1 LTEIAAY
8 TSAVVS
14 EAYQIFDKT
23 LRAGEDDNGNNSFYD
38 MYDEDNVL
46 VIVDGY
52 ETDLNDD
59 ELSDISCSWS
69 VNDEDEP
76 PPPYDSSW
84 TIPATSTDKISTS
97 PKKKSFSTPKNED
110 QSKGTSSISATP
122 THRRQIRVR
131 RGRRLFRRRAS
142 SNELKSKQR
151 TNDGDSECTNQD
163 ELLLRI
169 NQKLSDMIAQGKAA
183 LTSTVEVTEV
193 EMMLI
198 EEREREERI
207 MRELGL
213 QTPVGRHNRRF
224 TNSSSSGYDSLS
236 DSSSY
241 SASETSYCEYGYGSN
256 NRFASSTGYDPPLR
270 YGSTAHY
277 YSPITYGSPGIYS
290 SSVGYN
296 MLGSKSSNEFS
307 SPIPSR
313 YHEIPPSQI
322 QSIQSIPQF
331 AYNNL
336 ISNRYNVALSTVG
349 GGDFGLSSGCFMNR
363 YRANSQY
370 GSDFF
375 GLKENRLLVPPR
387 FTGYPQCRVDVIKNQ
402 ESYDASLSFMIIV
415 TLISSYYS
423 YKWVNNQNITD
434 KKIHHIFV
442 SREWT
447 LTTIT
452 LLIFDIGKLWDLH
465 IIGEVIVVLLLSQG
479 GRISS
484 YWFYGIVGGYTFLV
498 DVINIS
504 LSWPYDA
511 IWFKCE
517 YVREQTSTQ
526 LPIIDDEDMN
536 MENSS
541 SKMRKIQL
549 HQK

>member
-1 LTEIAAY
+1 MQNKSLTEIAAY

-415 TLISSYYS
+415 TLIS
-423 YKWVNNQNITD
+423 
-434 KKIHHIFV
+434 
-442 SREWT
+442 T

>member
-1 LTEIAAY
+1 MPQKLGKKQACGNNRLCDLYYHKAISQKNAENAKQKRNFATYFLYKLTEIAAY

-59 ELSDISCSWS
+59 ELSDSELEDNNKSTINKIKINNINKNNGHNIHHKHNRKVSCSWS

-151 TNDGDSECTNQD
+151 TNDGDT
-163 ELLLRI
+163 
-169 NQKLSDMIAQGKAA
+169 
-183 LTSTVEVTEV
+183 
-193 EMMLI
+193 
-198 EEREREERI
+198 
-207 MRELGL
+207 
-213 QTPVGRHNRRF
+213 
-224 TNSSSSGYDSLS
+224 
-236 DSSSY
+236 
-241 SASETSYCEYGYGSN
+241 
-256 NRFASSTGYDPPLR
+256 
-270 YGSTAHY
+270 HY

-290 SSVGYN
+290 SSV
-296 MLGSKSSNEFS
+296 GSKSSNEFS

>member
-1 LTEIAAY
+1 
-8 TSAVVS
+8 
-14 EAYQIFDKT
+14 
-23 LRAGEDDNGNNSFYD
+23 
-38 MYDEDNVL
+38 
-46 VIVDGY
+46 
-52 ETDLNDD
+52 
-59 ELSDISCSWS
+59 
-69 VNDEDEP
+69 
-76 PPPYDSSW
+76 
-84 TIPATSTDKISTS
+84 PATSTDKISTS

-169 NQKLSDMIAQGKAA
+169 NQKWSDMIAQGKAA

-336 ISNRYNVALSTVG
+336 ISNRYNVALST
-349 GGDFGLSSGCFMNR
+349 DTQATIFL
-363 YRANSQY
+363 AQ
-370 GSDFF
+370 
-375 GLKENRLLVPPR
+375 
-387 FTGYPQCRVDVIKNQ
+387 KNAWD
-402 ESYDASLSFMIIV
+402 E
-415 TLISSYYS
+415 ISAQWADS
-423 YKWVNNQNITD
+423 
-434 KKIHHIFV
+434 
-442 SREWT
+442 E
-447 LTTIT
+447 
-452 LLIFDIGKLWDLH
+452 
-465 IIGEVIVVLLLSQG
+465 
-479 GRISS
+479 
-484 YWFYGIVGGYTFLV
+484 
-498 DVINIS
+498 
-504 LSWPYDA
+504 
-511 IWFKCE
+511 
-517 YVREQTSTQ
+517 
-526 LPIIDDEDMN
+526 
-536 MENSS
+536 
-541 SKMRKIQL
+541 
-549 HQK
+549 